1 MKCSTHLIP
10 PHAGGNAGTHLKA
23 CDSLVCDDLK
33 RGLEC
38 YSPYLVPL
46 MGRRGAL
53 GQPTAAH

>member
-10 PHAGGNAGTHLKA
+10 PHAGGNAGTRFKA
-23 CDSLVCDDLK
+23 CDSLACDDLK

-46 MGRRGAL
+46 MGRTGAL